1 MDSETAKEMEGDIL
15 DQLSAVHAISGR
27 RSIRRF
33 MPDGIGEE
41 VVRDIL
47 SLAARAPSGT
57 NSQPWL
63 VHVVTG
69 AVKERLS
76 TRVQEAAKRGMTT
89 KEYDY
94 APDPWWE
101 PYLSRRRKV
110 GFDLYALYGLQR
122 HDMKARAQAVLR
134 NFEFFGAP
142 VGLFFSMEKAMTHG
156 SWLDMGMFMQN
167 VMILARAFGLDTC
180 PQQAWCEFGGL
191 VRKELQIDDKYVM
204 VSGMSMGVADP
215 SAAENTLETERCS
228 VEDFATF
235 VRE

>member
-1 MDSETAKEMEGDIL
+1 MEGDLL
-15 DQLSAVHAISGR
+15 DQLSAVDAITGR

-33 MPDGIGEE
+33 MPDRVGDEIIRE
-41 VVRDIL
+41 IL

-69 AVKERLS
+69 AAKERLS
-76 TRVQEAAKRGMTT
+76 VCVREAARRGTTT

-94 APDPWWE
+94 APNPWWE
-101 PYLSRRRKV
+101 PYVSRRRKV
-110 GFDLYALYGLQR
+110 GFDLYALYGIGR
-122 HDMKARAQAVLR
+122 HDMEARAQAVLR

-142 VGLFFSMEKAMTHG
+142 VGLFFSIERAMTHG

-167 VMILARAFGLDTC
+167 VMVLARTFGLETC

-191 VRKELQIDDKYVM
+191 VRKELGIDDKYV
-204 VSGMSMGVADP
+204 VASGMSMGVADP
-215 SAAENTLETERCS
+215 TAAENTLETERS
-228 VEDFATF
+228 SIEDFATF